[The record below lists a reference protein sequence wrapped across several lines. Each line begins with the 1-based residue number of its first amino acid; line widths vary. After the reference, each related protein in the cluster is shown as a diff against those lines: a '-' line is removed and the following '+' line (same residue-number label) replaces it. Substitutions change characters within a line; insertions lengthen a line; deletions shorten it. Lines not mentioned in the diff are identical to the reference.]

1 MILPAQKYT
10 NTTRTISGVLNIV
23 YENDVVLLCDTSLGT
38 VEVELAQIPANFWNT
53 QYKLYVVDKSNN
65 AGTNNIKVKA
75 PTGFTVNNS
84 ASVTLNT
91 NGADAVFTIGS
102 NTNYLYSNGG
112 TASTSGIVSLTYA
125 ALQTLISTNSVVV
138 GQFYLVTNAIFTNT
152 VAETVPVV
160 IQGVTS
166 NEVTLFG
173 SGIFLNADY
182 QQVGNYSGQPTFVA
196 NIGVWQTTLAP
207 VIGNVVIWNNLH
219 WINITGANGVSSPNL
234 DATNWTLL
242 PKLPTN
248 GYIQEVDNVN
258 YKVSTNQIV
267 SREDVRN
274 NYVENNFSSFAPD
287 NEAFLVFQ
295 WGNNQVVENKVQCD
309 SVFLCWNNYV
319 IGNPVTVPIVA
330 KNSLHKSVLKLIKN
344 FAEISANVLKANSS
358 WNIVESESGCVLT
371 GNIFESDNTI
381 SSRVRTTAQMRG
393 NTFKMKCSGAFLV
406 ETILGNFN
414 YNHFE
419 KSSFN
424 LPTIKNNFN
433 RNMIYGSGIQI
444 SQNEGS
450 FSDNLVENSGIVQ
463 GVILGGGFFDSNRI
477 LNNTEVKLTTIAS
490 NCYCA
495 NNVFENETKIEFNIS
510 NNAQIRANIISNNC
524 DLKFT
529 CDGAGSEI
537 YNNSFVNEIVGE
549 ITNQGGAK
557 FRNNTFSNKITTTL
571 SNIGASALFQIN
583 TFSASPSFVVNNQGK
598 FVENNFNGFRFT
610 CPSNQS
616 ELAQN
621 TILGG
626 YMDIGSNPSGRIT
639 LNRITKNGSQ
649 TTAIDNG
656 LKITNFNKGVVTG
669 NILDGARLWL
679 DNVEGG
685 AEVVYNTI
693 SGSKG
698 MFVSGTIGSL
708 ARIQDNVIDGDGEVI
723 LGTVNGSFGWSTKS
737 KGNVIS
743 ESKVVIGNID
753 TALTFGTNVIQ
764 QDSLIEIQSLTGGTG
779 QVTNNTFVSTLVNIN
794 QVLVEFAGCS
804 IVRKAIT
811 GGLNFTEVTDGG
823 NTDSFINNIRQTLDC
838 SDPTIYD
845 LATQKLTIPVN
856 KRGWVGTFIL
866 TNAAGLTIAKIDG
879 LTKFNAFRFY
889 TDAGSVTFTSV
900 AVAGAGLLDIVSSG
914 GATTYT
920 IVSHT
925 GLLKDYIYITTN
937 LDQTINLVYSTLIL
951 A

>member
-1 MILPAQKYT
+1 MILPAQKYN

-23 YENDVVLLCDTSLGT
+23 YENDVVLLCDTSLGA
-38 VEVELAQIPANFWNT
+38 VEIELAQIPANFWNT

-75 PTGFTVNNS
+75 PAGFTVNNS

-112 TASTSGIVSLTYA
+112 TPSTSGIVSVTYA
-125 ALQTLISTNSVVV
+125 SLQNLISTNTVVV
-138 GQFYLVTNAIFTNT
+138 GQFYLVTDAIFTNT
-152 VAETVPVV
+152 VVETVPVV
-160 IQGVTS
+160 IQGVTT

-182 QQVGNYSGQPTFVA
+182 QQAGNYSGQPTFVS
-196 NIGVWQTTLAP
+196 NLGMWETTLVP
-207 VIGNVVIWNNLH
+207 VVGNVVIWNNLH
-219 WINITGANGVSSPNL
+219 WINTTGANGVASPDL

-295 WGNNQVVENKVQCD
+295 WGNNQVVENNVESD

-330 KNSLHKSVLKLIKN
+330 KNSLHKSVLKLINN

-358 WNIVESESGCVLT
+358 FNIVESNVGCVIT
-371 GNIFESDNTI
+371 GNIFESDASITA
-381 SSRVRTTAQMRG
+381 RVRTTAQMRG
-393 NTFKMKCSGAFLV
+393 NTFKMKCTGGFLV
-406 ETILGNFN
+406 ETAGGNFN

-424 LPTIKNNFN
+424 CPSIKVNFN

-444 SQNEGS
+444 SQNEGD
-450 FSDNLVENSGIVQ
+450 FSDNLVENSTIVT
-463 GVILGGGFFDSNRI
+463 GVIVGGAFFSSNRI
-477 LNNTEVKLTTIAS
+477 LNNSEIKLTTIAGNS
-490 NCYCA
+490 YCA
-495 NNVFENETKIEFNIS
+495 NNVFENDSKIELNLSNTAQFRNNIV
-510 NNAQIRANIISNNC
+510 SNNC
-524 DLKFT
+524 DVKIT
-529 CDGAGSEI
+529 CDGANSEI
-537 YNNSFVNEIVGE
+537 YNNSFLNEIIAD
-549 ITNQGGAK
+549 ITNQAGAK

-571 SNIGASALFQIN
+571 TNTGGTAFFEKN
-583 TFSASPSFVVNNQGK
+583 TFSTSTLFTLNNEGK
-598 FVENNFNGFRFT
+598 FLENNFDNFRFS

-626 YMDIGSNPSGRIT
+626 YMDINSNPSGKIT
-639 LNRITKNGSQ
+639 QNRITRNASQ
-649 TTAIDNG
+649 TTLTDNG
-656 LKITNFNKGVVTG
+656 FKITNFNKGVVTG
-669 NILDGARLWL
+669 NILDGARMWL
-679 DNVEGG
+679 ENVEGG

-698 MFVSGTIGSL
+698 MTVTGTIGGV

-753 TALTFGTNVIQ
+753 AGLTFGTNVVQ

-779 QVTNNTFVSTLVNIN
+779 QVTNNTFTNALININ
-794 QVLVEFAGCS
+794 QVLVEFAGCE
-804 IVRKAIT
+804 IIRKSIT
-811 GGLNFTEVTDGG
+811 GGANFTEVTDGG

-838 SDPTIYD
+838 SDPSIYD
-845 LATQKLTIPVN
+845 LATQKLTIPSN
-856 KRGWVGTFIL
+856 KRAWVGTFIL

-879 LTKFNAFRFY
+879 LTKFNATRFY
-889 TDAGSVTFTSV
+889 TDAGSVSFTSV

-920 IVSHT
+920 ITYHAPNLT
-925 GLLKDYIYITTN
+925 DYIYITTN
-937 LDQTINLVYSTLIL
+937 LNQTINLVYSTLIL